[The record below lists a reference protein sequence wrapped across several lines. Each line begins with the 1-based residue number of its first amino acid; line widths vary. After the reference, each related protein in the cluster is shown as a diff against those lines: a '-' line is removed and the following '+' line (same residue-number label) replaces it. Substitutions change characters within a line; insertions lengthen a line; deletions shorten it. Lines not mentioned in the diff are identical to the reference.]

1 MSETPIQVLETSLSE
16 ILAKATT
23 DPWSLLMIQT
33 LLWSFRRWSIHH
45 LTADIEVVSMR
56 ELLWD
61 NHLELV
67 GQFAPKG
74 LRDFAL
80 VWLNPGNVGGRAD
93 MLEGLNSYFLQVVD
107 QYDVALDTEN
117 ESLQNLLAE
126 FVDERITIILDRW
139 LQGKS
144 EYRIYPE
151 VGASGEEFS
160 AQKVYGVMQAILD
173 SYIHKT
179 LPTTP
184 AQAAPEPVA
193 ISEPKV
199 VAEEKVVEQPPP
211 AQAAPAPVPAPAP
224 APTPAPPPAPAPAPE
239 PESKIT
245 MAAALARRRTLK
257 VSHRGPSKKQTRKIH
272 KSPL

>member
-16 ILAKATT
+16 ILAKAST

-45 LTADIEVVSMR
+45 LTADIEVTSMR
-56 ELLWD
+56 ELIWD
-61 NHLELV
+61 SHLDLV

-93 MLEGLNSYFLQVVD
+93 MLEELNSYFLQVVD

-117 ESLQNLLAE
+117 ESFQNSLAE

-139 LQGKS
+139 LQGRS
-144 EYRIYPE
+144 EYRIYPD

-184 AQAAPEPVA
+184 AQASNPDPVVVSEPKATPEEKPVEQAPASAPAPEP
-193 ISEPKV
+193 
-199 VAEEKVVEQPPP
+199 
-211 AQAAPAPVPAPAP
+211 
-224 APTPAPPPAPAPAPE
+224 PAPAPE
-239 PESKIT
+239 PESKVT
-245 MAAALARRRTLK
+245 MAAALGHASARRRTLK
-257 VSHRGPSKKQTRKIH
+257 VSRRGPSKKQTRKIH
-272 KSPL
+272 KSGL

>member
-16 ILAKATT
+16 ILAKAST

-45 LTADIEVVSMR
+45 LTADIEVASMR
-56 ELLWD
+56 ELIWD
-61 NHLELV
+61 THLDLV

-93 MLEGLNSYFLQVVD
+93 MLEELNSYFLEVVD

-117 ESLQNLLAE
+117 ESFQNSLAE

-139 LQGKS
+139 LQGRS
-144 EYRIYPE
+144 EYRIYPD

-184 AQAAPEPVA
+184 VQEPAPLAVSEAKPPVQ
-193 ISEPKV
+193 
-199 VAEEKVVEQPPP
+199 EEKQLEEPSAPVPVPVLAGAP
-211 AQAAPAPVPAPAP
+211 PAPV
-224 APTPAPPPAPAPAPE
+224 PAPAPE
-239 PESKIT
+239 PESKVT
-245 MAAALARRRTLK
+245 MAAALSHAARRRTLK

-272 KSPL
+272 KSTL